1 MDLKLSERTC
11 LVTGASAGIGMG
23 IAKVLAQQKVRLA
36 ITGRRADRLE
46 RLADEIAEQCGSR
59 PLVIAEDLAT
69 HDGPTRVAKR
79 ALDAFEKVDI
89 VVNNAGASR
98 PLSPDAGAAADAI
111 WEESF
116 ALNFTAARRLTE
128 ALLPKM
134 RANQWGRVIN
144 VTGFMEPRHLNAAYS
159 AKAALHLWAKGLSCT
174 VAKEGIAINCIA
186 PGIMKSEQILERLL
200 PDEKVRQKFVDDNVP
215 IGYLG
220 EPEDI
225 GHLVAFLSSPLASY
239 ITGAVI
245 PVDGGMHYF
254 AM

>member
-1 MDLKLSERTC
+1 MDLKLNERTC

-46 RLADEIAEQCGSR
+46 KLADEIADQCGSR
-59 PLVIAEDLAT
+59 PLVITEDLAT
-69 HDGPTRVAKR
+69 QDGPIRVAKR
-79 ALDAFEKVDI
+79 ALDAFGKVDI

-98 PLSPDAGAAADAI
+98 PLSPDAGADADAV
-111 WEESF
+111 WDESF

-225 GHLVAFLSSPLASY
+225 GHLVAFLASPLASY